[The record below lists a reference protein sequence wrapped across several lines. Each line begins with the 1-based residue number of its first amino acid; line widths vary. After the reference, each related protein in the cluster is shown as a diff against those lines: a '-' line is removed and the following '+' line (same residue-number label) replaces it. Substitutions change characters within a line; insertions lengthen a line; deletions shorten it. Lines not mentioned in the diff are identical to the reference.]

1 MPINTIFS
9 GMNIHL
15 PAILMFTRGTRFWHT
30 AIYIYTIGSN
40 SGGVTPNAS
49 ILGKEFVR
57 HFPVEMPITSGK
69 GWFMQLLH
77 GKTPKNHGFSH
88 GFSMGFPWVFPWCW
102 FDWGELA
109 ISRALG
115 DLLLKNS
122 GAGAAGGDGKS
133 TPKVSLDDD
142 I

>member
-1 MPINTIFS
+1 MLV
-9 GMNIHL
+9 HQ
-15 PAILMFTRGTRFWHT
+15 RVD
-30 AIYIYTIGSN
+30 TIGSN
-40 SGGVTPNAS
+40 SGGVTPDAS
-49 ILGKEFVR
+49 ILGNF
-57 HFPVEMPITSGK
+57 SGISQWK
-69 GWFMQLLH
+69 CQ
-77 GKTPKNHGFSH
+77 PR
-88 GFSMGFPWVFPWCW
+88 W